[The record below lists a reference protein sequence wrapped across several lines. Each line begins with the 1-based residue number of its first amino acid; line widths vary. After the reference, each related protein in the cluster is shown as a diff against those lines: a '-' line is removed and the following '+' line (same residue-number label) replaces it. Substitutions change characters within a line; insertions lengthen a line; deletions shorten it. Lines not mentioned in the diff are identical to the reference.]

1 MIHALRIA
9 SLLLMLMLSLTA
21 CTELS
26 TRSRD
31 TDVFPTSSLFGI
43 RDSDVDAMLRYHQRI
58 KKMNQAELNK
68 EYEQVNQAFAQKK
81 SDLSRVQ
88 LSLLLSLPNAS
99 FRDDAMALNLLKEW
113 LREAKPPYVGLR
125 AFGFFL
131 TTLLEDMREKDKRAD
146 ALQKKLDALKSMEK
160 NLMLREKS

>member
-9 SLLLMLMLSLTA
+9 SLLLLLSLTA
-21 CTELS
+21 CTGLS
-26 TRSRD
+26 ARSRD
-31 TDVFPTSSLFGI
+31 TDTSPASQI
-43 RDSDVDAMLRYHQRI
+43 SSIMDSDVDTMLRYHQRI
-58 KKMNQAELNK
+58 KKMNPVELNK

-99 FRDDAMALNLLKEW
+99 FNDDAMALNLLKEW
-113 LREAKPPYVGLR
+113 LKEAKPPYSGLR

-160 NLMLREKS
+160 NLMQREKP

>member
-9 SLLLMLMLSLTA
+9 SLLLLLSLTA
-21 CTELS
+21 CTGLS
-26 TRSRD
+26 AHSGD
-31 TDVFPTSSLFGI
+31 TGTPPASPVSGLL
-43 RDSDVDAMLRYHQRI
+43 DSDVDAMLRYHQRI
-58 KKMNQAELNK
+58 KKMNPVELNK
-68 EYEQVNQAFAQKK
+68 EYEQVNQAFTQKK
-81 SDLSRVQ
+81 SDLNRVQ

-113 LREAKPPYVGLR
+113 LKEAKPPYSGLR

-160 NLMLREKS
+160 NLMQREKP